1 VKLHQIR
8 DFLAVAQAGGVRAAA
23 RELGLSQP
31 AVSKS
36 LQQLEADLGAPLF
49 ERSTTGAVLTAAGQ
63 AFLSRARA
71 VTAELDR
78 ARDEVAQIQS
88 AAPGTVAVAMTGTP
102 AMHLLPTALR
112 RFRRRHAQARVR
124 VVERRYDATL
134 QELREGLLDLAV
146 MPQPAGPVDRRLV
159 VEPILRDVAVVIARR
174 QHPLRHA
181 GSLEELLDA
190 PWLVTRMRGDK
201 AEEFENIFRRQKLR
215 APQTLLLCES
225 VVGSLSLLAGAD
237 LLAYMPSRWLGSLLT
252 RPLLERIPVGRPV
265 EMVPICIVRRADLP
279 LTPAAEALADA
290 VRTEAGILDR
300 ALQI

>member
-1 VKLHQIR
+1 MKLHQIR
-8 DFLAVAQAGGVRAAA
+8 DFLAVAKAGGVRAAA

-49 ERSTTGAVLTAAGQ
+49 ERSTTGAVLTPAGQ

-78 ARDEVAQIQS
+78 ARDEVAQLQS
-88 AAPGTVAVAMTGTP
+88 AAPGTVTVAMTGIP
-102 AMHLLPTALR
+102 SMHLLPAALR

-146 MPQPAGPVDRRLV
+146 MPQPAGPADRRLA

-181 GSLEELLDA
+181 ASLEDLLDA

-237 LLAYMPSRWLGSLLT
+237 LLAYMPSRWLGSSVT

-265 EMVPICIVRRADLP
+265 EMVPICIVHRADLP

-290 VRTEAGILDR
+290 VRTEAAALGG

>member
-1 VKLHQIR
+1 MKLNQIR

-31 AVSKS
+31 AISKS

-49 ERSTTGAVLTAAGQ
+49 ERNTTGAALTAAGQ

-71 VTAELDR
+71 VTAELER
-78 ARDEVAQIQS
+78 ARDEVAQIQC
-88 AAPGTVAVAMTGTP
+88 AAPGVVAVAMTGIP
-102 AMHLLPTALR
+102 SMHLLPAALR
-112 RFRRRHAQARVR
+112 RFRRRHPQAQVR

-146 MPQPAGPVDRRLV
+146 MPQPAGAADRRLV
-159 VEPILRDVAVVIARR
+159 IEPILHDVAVVIARR
-174 QHPLRHA
+174 QHPLRRA
-181 GSLEELLDA
+181 ELLEELLDA

-225 VVGSLSLLAGAD
+225 VVGSLSLLAGSD
-237 LLAYMPSRWLGSLLT
+237 LLAYLPSRWLGSVLT
-252 RPLLERIPVGRPV
+252 RSLLERIPVGQPV
-265 EMVPICIVRRADLP
+265 EMVPSCIVRRADLP

-290 VRTEAGILDR
+290 IRTEAA
-300 ALQI
+300 ALGAPAQN